1 MPEFRYR
8 ALRESGGEI
17 EGRLVAPDAREAAAR
32 LQAIGNFP
40 IEVTALAPGRAV
52 RTRERTGL
60 RLSSRELA
68 SFTGQLARL
77 IGAGV
82 ALPRALALIAGEGGR
97 RRRARLAQ
105 ALLAAVNR
113 GESLSRACSGQ
124 HALAGHYA
132 MVVAAGEA
140 QGDVGGALDRL
151 ARVIERDRAIGQ
163 SLVNAL
169 IYPASVCVVAC
180 LSIAFLLDFVVPRFA
195 GLLTSFRHAPPLAL
209 RLLLAASAGFQAYGG
224 WAALLLFAAFGL
236 VVFGRRDPGFRVG
249 LDRRLLAL
257 PGIGALIAKI
267 ETERLA
273 YLLGN
278 LVAAGVALPSALAAT
293 GAALGNSALR
303 AGLVAAE
310 HGVERGDGL
319 AAALG
324 ANGLLPELALE
335 LVRVGE
341 ETGDVAPM
349 LLQASEILRS
359 EFEATSARLIGLVAP
374 LSMIALGLLIGAVAL
389 ALFGTVM
396 DVYDIAT

>member
-8 ALRESGGEI
+8 ALRESGGEV
-17 EGRLVAPDAREAAAR
+17 EGRLVAVDAREAAAR

-40 IEVTALAPGRAV
+40 IEVTALSPGRVA
-52 RTRERTGL
+52 RLRARGGI

-68 SFTGQLARL
+68 LFTGQLATL

-82 ALPRALALIAGEGGR
+82 ALPRALALIAGEHGR
-97 RRRARLAQ
+97 RRRARLAE

-113 GESLSRACSGQ
+113 GESLSRACAGER
-124 HALAGHYA
+124 ALAGPYA

-140 QGDVGGALDRL
+140 QGDISAALDRL
-151 ARVIERDRAIGQ
+151 AQVIERDRAIGQ
-163 SLVNAL
+163 SLFNAL
-169 IYPASVCVVAC
+169 IYPASVFVVAC

-195 GLLTSFRHAPPLAL
+195 GLLTGFRHAPPLAM
-209 RLLLAASAGFQAYGG
+209 RLLLAAAAGFHAYGA
-224 WAALLLFAAFGL
+224 WAALLLLAALGL
-236 VVFGRRDPGFRVG
+236 ILLGRRDPGFRLS

-257 PGIGALIAKI
+257 PGIGSLIAKV

-273 YLLGN
+273 FLLGN
-278 LVAAGVALPSALAAT
+278 LVAAGVALPAALAAT
-293 GAALGNSALR
+293 RAALGNAALR
-303 AGLVAAE
+303 AGLAAAE
-310 HGVERGDGL
+310 QGVERGDRL

-324 ANGLLPELALE
+324 ANGLLPEMALE

-341 ETGDVAPM
+341 ETGDLAPM
-349 LLQASEILRS
+349 LLRAGDILRS
-359 EFEATSARLIGLVAP
+359 EFEATSARLIGLVTP